1 MSAITLYT
9 MPNCPH
15 CTVAKNTLDQYGF
28 EYTCVTISDK
38 GKRHEFYDSIAND
51 MTVYPEN
58 VRRTMPK
65 LRSGDTWVARS
76 QDIIDMCRYGLL

>member
-1 MSAITLYT
+1 MPLTLYT

-15 CTVAKNTLDQYGF
+15 CTVAKNALDQYGF

-38 GKRHEFYDSIAND
+38 GKRHEFYDSIADD

-65 LRSGDTWVARS
+65 LRAGDTWVASS
-76 QDIIDMCRYGLL
+76 QDIIDMCRWGLL